1 MSHAMTG
8 SFRHISAENRE
19 DVWIV
24 RMRDFRMLE
33 ADMIEMADEVVGLIE
48 DRGCRKLVFCL
59 GPGEVI
65 CLYSVFLAKLVM
77 IRRHVLEKGG
87 VLRIAEASENT
98 LNVFRACDLDKLISF
113 ASDVEAAMADL
124 TKIAIS

>member
-1 MSHAMTG
+1 M
-8 SFRHISAENRE
+8 
-19 DVWIV
+19 
-24 RMRDFRMLE
+24 RMRDYRMLE

-59 GPGEVI
+59 GPGDVV

-87 VLRIAEASENT
+87 FSGLPRLHGKHYECLSCLRSRQTAQLCARLSTRPLRI
-98 LNVFRACDLDKLISF
+98 
-113 ASDVEAAMADL
+113 
-124 TKIAIS
+124 

>member
-1 MSHAMTG
+1 MTG
-8 SFRHISAENRE
+8 SLRHISVEKRE
-19 DVWIV
+19 DVCIV
-24 RMRDFRMLE
+24 RIRDHRMLE

-48 DRGCRKLVFCL
+48 DRGCRKLVLCL
-59 GPGEVI
+59 GPGEVV

-87 VLRIAEASENT
+87 VLRIAEANENT
-98 LNVFRACDLDKLISF
+98 LNVFRACDLDKLLSF
-113 ASDVEAAMADL
+113 VPNVDTALAEL